1 MDRRRDFDSFLRQR
15 LPYRVSIFD
24 ALIREERWVD
34 FLRFAGPRPAQQH
47 RCETAMHPTCK
58 VLGTQSL

>member
-34 FLRFAGPRPAQQH
+34 FLRFAGRRPAQQH
-47 RCETAMHPTCK
+47 RCETDAPY
-58 VLGTQSL
+58 L